1 MKANV
6 DHQVRLFV
14 EIANSK
20 SLSAAAE
27 ALSLTQS
34 GLSRQL
40 SSLESYIGQ
49 PLFVRHGRGVEPTEA
64 GQKLLEAASSAYQL
78 IDSTLVQLRD
88 QHGVTAGSLNVAT
101 IHTLSYYFMAEVVAR
116 FMAQRPKANVA
127 LLGRSSPGVVELVE
141 AGRAE
146 IGFVYDSAVASDEL
160 EITPL
165 FEEEMSFVVHENS
178 RFATLASVS
187 LNEETPPLVVFPAG
201 YALRRMLHSRAFNA
215 TVAAEVE
222 TVDAMLKL
230 VSLTNGQCILPSLI
244 PEKLLRE
251 YELKRIP
258 IEQPVMRRRIV
269 AITRRGRPLS
279 AMTSLIL
286 EIARASAPA
295 A

>member
-1 MKANV
+1 MKGNF
-6 DHQVRLFV
+6 DHQLRLFV
-14 EIANSK
+14 EIANYR
-20 SLSAAAE
+20 SLSGAAE

-40 SSLESYIGQ
+40 ASLESFIGQ
-49 PLFVRHGRGVEPTEA
+49 SLFVRHGRGVQPTEA
-64 GQKLLEAASSAYQL
+64 GLKLLETARAAYQL
-78 IDSTLVQLRD
+78 IDNAVVQLRD

-116 FMAQRPKANVA
+116 FMAQRPQANVS

-165 FEEEMSFVVHENS
+165 FEEEMCFVVHENS
-178 RFATLASVS
+178 PFAALSAVTLNA
-187 LNEETPPLVVFPAG
+187 ETPPLVVFPAN
-201 YALRRMLHSRAFNA
+201 YALRRMLHTRTFDAA
-215 TVAAEVE
+215 VAAEVE

-230 VSLTNGQCILPSLI
+230 VSLTNGQCVLPSLI

-251 YELKRIP
+251 YQLVGIP
-258 IEQPVMRRRIV
+258 IEEPLMRRRIV
-269 AITRRGRPLS
+269 AITRRGRPPS
-279 AMTSLIL
+279 AMTSLVL
-286 EIARASAPA
+286 EIARESAPKA
-295 A
+295 